1 MAMRLSGLMSGMDT
15 ETIISELVAVKRT
28 KVDEAVKAQKK
39 LQWKQESWKNL
50 NSQITKLYNGT
61 LSNLRFSTAYMKKTT
76 KVSDPD
82 ALSVITGENA
92 VNSVQS
98 LKINK
103 LSKSAY
109 LTGADITEIKDADGK
124 VTGHTAD
131 FKGDSVLTASK
142 ADGGLELAVGSE
154 IALTTGDGTTT
165 KIKITDGMT
174 INDLVSKMKEA
185 GVNASFD
192 ENNQRFFISAKT
204 TGKEADFTLTG
215 VNEAGLDALDALGI
229 SSYGAEEKAY
239 YQSVIDN
246 ADATKQ
252 ERITAK
258 LNELLKEK
266 DRLEDA
272 QADSMEKLGELAKE
286 FETEFQGVDMSD
298 IDAVKT
304 KIDELLE
311 TEGGA
316 EKYADLKKWAEDY
329 DKTATDLADVNMQLT
344 PKTTTDADGNVQA
357 VLDEDGN
364 PVYEL
369 NADVAA
375 DIEAAV
381 DQEVA
386 DAQSMLSS
394 LDTRTG
400 TAANKID
407 GEDAEIELN
416 GVLFTSN
423 SNTFEINGLTMT
435 MNATTAPNEEI
446 TVTTQDDT
454 DGIYDMIKDFFK
466 EYNALINQ
474 MDKLY
479 NADSADE
486 YEPLT
491 DEEKADMSETAIEEW
506 ETKIKDG
513 LLRRDS
519 TLSTVSSAMK
529 RVMMSGFEVNGKKMY
544 LNNFGIETLSY
555 FISAENEKNAYHIDG
570 DPDDAATSGNA
581 DKLKSMIASDPDTV
595 VSFFTQLSRE
605 MYSKLGDMM
614 KSTDYSSSY
623 TVYDDKKMQSDY
635 DDYTS
640 KIAELEDKL
649 NDYEDSWY
657 AKFARMETAMAKMQ
671 SNASAVTSLIG
682 G

>member
-28 KVDEAVKAQKK
+28 KVDAAVKAQKK
-39 LQWKQESWKNL
+39 LQWKQEAWKNL

-76 KVSDPD
+76 KVSNPA
-82 ALSVITGENA
+82 ALTVITGENA

-109 LTGADITEIKDADGK
+109 LTGADITEIKDASGK
-124 VTGHTAD
+124 VTGHTAAY
-131 FKGDSVLTASK
+131 KGDSVLTASK
-142 ADGGLELAVGSE
+142 EDGGLELAVGSE
-154 IALTTGDGTTT
+154 IAVTKGDGTNT

-174 INDLVSKMKEA
+174 INDLVNKMKDA

-192 ENNQRFFISAKT
+192 ETNQRFFISAKT
-204 TGKEADFTLTG
+204 TGKDGDFTLTG

-229 SSYGAEEKAY
+229 SSYGGAEKAY
-239 YQSVIDN
+239 YQGVIDN

-252 ERITAK
+252 ERVEAK
-258 LNELLKEK
+258 LKELLFK
-266 DRLEDA
+266 RSTLEDA
-272 QADSMEKLGELAKE
+272 QADSLEKLDELAKE
-286 FETEFQGVDMSD
+286 FETEFQGVDMAD
-298 IDAVKT
+298 IDAVKG

-311 TEGGA
+311 AEGGA
-316 EKYADLKKWAEDY
+316 EKYADLKSWAEDY
-329 DKTATDLADVNMQLT
+329 DKTAAELADVNMQLV
-344 PKTTTDADGNVQA
+344 PKTITDADGNVQE
-357 VLDEDGN
+357 VLDEEGN

-369 NADVAA
+369 NADVVS

-381 DQEVA
+381 DAEVA
-386 DAQSMLSS
+386 AAQNMLTS
-394 LDTRTG
+394 LDSRTG
-400 TAANKID
+400 TAANKIA
-407 GEDAEIELN
+407 GENAEIELN
-416 GVLFTSN
+416 GVVFTSN

-435 MNATTAPNEEI
+435 MNATTALNEEI

-479 NADSADE
+479 NADSAEE
-486 YEPLT
+486 YDPLT

-519 TLSTVSSAMK
+519 TLSSVSSAMK
-529 RVMMSGFEVNGKKMY
+529 QVMMSGFEVNGQKMY
-544 LNNFGIETLSY
+544 LSNFGIETLSY
-555 FISAENEKNAYHIDG
+555 FVSAENEKNAYHING

-581 DKLKSMIASDPDTV
+581 DKLKGMIASDPDTV
-595 VSFFTQLSRE
+595 VSFFTQLSRGL
-605 MYSKLGDMM
+605 YSKLGDLM
-614 KSTDYSSSY
+614 KATDYSSSY
-623 TVYDDKKMQSDY
+623 TVYDDKKMQVDY
-635 DDYTS
+635 DDYTK

-657 AKFARMETAMAKMQ
+657 AKFAKMETAMAKMQ

>member
-50 NSQITKLYNGT
+50 NSQITKLYNGA

-76 KVSDPD
+76 KVSNPD
-82 ALSVITGENA
+82 ALTVITGENA

-109 LTGADITEIKDADGK
+109 LTGADITEIKDASGK

-131 FKGDSVLTASK
+131 YKVDSVLTASK
-142 ADGGLELAVGSE
+142 DDGGLGLAVGSE
-154 IALTTGDGTTT
+154 IAVAKGDGTSTN
-165 KIKITDGMT
+165 IKITEGMT
-174 INDLVSKMKEA
+174 INELVTKLKDA

-192 ENNQRFFISAKT
+192 ETNQRFFISAKT
-204 TGKEADFTLTG
+204 TGKDGDFTLTG
-215 VNEAGLDALDALGI
+215 VNESGLDALDALGI
-229 SSYGAEEKAY
+229 SSYGANEKAY
-239 YQSVIDN
+239 YQNVIDS
-246 ADATKQ
+246 ADATKEQ
-252 ERITAK
+252 RIEAK
-258 LNELLKEK
+258 RKALLDK
-266 DRLEDA
+266 RSSLEDA
-272 QADSMEKLGELAKE
+272 QAESLKKLDELATK
-286 FETEFQGVDMSD
+286 FETEFADVDLTDM
-298 IDAVKT
+298 DAVKT
-304 KIDELLE
+304 KIEELVA
-311 TEGGA
+311 TEGGE
-316 EKYADLKKWAEDY
+316 EKYADLKSWAETY
-329 DKTATDLADVNMQLT
+329 DKTATELADVNGKLI
-344 PKTTTDADGNVQA
+344 PRTTTDEGGNPQEV
-357 VLDEDGN
+357 VDEDGN

-369 NADVAA
+369 SAESVAE
-375 DIEAAV
+375 IEAAV
-381 DQEVA
+381 DAEVA
-386 DAQSMLSS
+386 AAQDILTKLDA
-394 LDTRTG
+394 RTG
-400 TAANKID
+400 TAANKIS
-407 GEDAEIELN
+407 GENAEIELN
-416 GVLFTSN
+416 GVIFTSN

-479 NADSADE
+479 NADSAEE
-486 YEPLT
+486 YDPLT

-519 TLSTVSSAMK
+519 TLSTVASAMK
-529 RVMMSGFEVNGKKMY
+529 QVMMSGFEVNGQKMY
-544 LNNFGIETLSY
+544 LSSFGIETLSY
-555 FISAENEKNAYHIDG
+555 FISAENEKSAYHING

-581 DKLKSMIASDPDTV
+581 DKLKGMIASDPDTV

-605 MYSKLGDMM
+605 LYSKLGDLM
-614 KSTDYSSSY
+614 KGTDYSSSY

-635 DDYTS
+635 DDYTK

-657 AKFARMETAMAKMQ
+657 AKFAKMETAMAKMQ